1 MICMF
6 KITLKRVSSF
16 KKELKKLDLLTD
28 FGMLLM
34 IQKGIRGGICHAIHR
49 YAKASNKYMKD
60 YDKNKES
67 SYVKYWGANN
77 LCGWALLQK
86 LPVNTF
92 EWIKDTFQFNE
103 EIYRYIMKK
112 VMKDIFSKLMLNT
125 LNIIFT

>member
-67 SYVKYWGANN
+67 SYLKYWGANS
-77 LCGWALLQK
+77 LCDWVMLQK

-92 EWIKDTFQFNE
+92 E
-103 EIYRYIMKK
+103 
-112 VMKDIFSKLMLNT
+112 
-125 LNIIFT
+125 

>member
-77 LCGWALLQK
+77 LCGWAMLQK

-92 EWIKDTFQFNE
+92 GWIKDTFQFNE